1 MLFDALILGA
11 GPAGLSAAL
20 ALGRVT
26 RSALVLDSGVFR
38 NAGVT
43 AMHTVL
49 SRDGTNPTEF
59 RQISIEQIRKYPS
72 IQFQHANVTSVA
84 QVEVEAGYMGFQAVD
99 SNNKTYFGRK
109 LVLATGTEDV
119 LPTNFEGYR
128 ENWPE
133 HIYQCLFCDGFEQRD
148 YPIGVLTFANPGY
161 NNLALMALRFHPDV
175 TIYTNGPPPTDNAT
189 AQALR
194 IAQASKAK
202 VDTRTVKRLINN
214 GPGPENGITI
224 EFQDGSNAKLGML
237 LHRPSTI
244 NRGQRF
250 IDQLGLN
257 MRDGSGEIVTDP
269 VLAETSVK
277 GCFAAGDTQELVKQV
292 AVAMGSG
299 VRVGAVVSMQLRNEE
314 GARNLA
320 ASEKL

>member
-133 HIYQCLFCDGFEQRD
+133 H
-148 YPIGVLTFANPGY
+148 
-161 NNLALMALRFHPDV
+161 M
-175 TIYTNGPPPTDNAT
+175 
-189 AQALR
+189 
-194 IAQASKAK
+194 
-202 VDTRTVKRLINN
+202 
-214 GPGPENGITI
+214 
-224 EFQDGSNAKLGML
+224 
-237 LHRPSTI
+237 
-244 NRGQRF
+244 
-250 IDQLGLN
+250 
-257 MRDGSGEIVTDP
+257 
-269 VLAETSVK
+269 
-277 GCFAAGDTQELVKQV
+277 
-292 AVAMGSG
+292 
-299 VRVGAVVSMQLRNEE
+299 
-314 GARNLA
+314 
-320 ASEKL
+320 